1 MARKKKTTSQK
12 KASAAKP
19 KRSPTR
25 LQIRRAILSLL
36 RNNAHRAY
44 RPKELAKLLALRD
57 YEAYQRFWEVLSE
70 LEHQHLIARVKGG
83 RYTYERRPYR
93 VEGILRVHPQG
104 YGFVEIQ
111 GQEEEDIYIS
121 EAHMGTALDGDRV
134 LVGLAAPARGD
145 RRREGEVLKVLERRR
160 TRTVGTFHPRGAFA
174 LVVPDDPRLTRDI
187 YVPREAFNGAHAGD
201 KVVVSIDRFDDPK
214 GSPEGRV
221 LEVLGPASDPR
232 VQVLALALSKDVRTG
247 FPEAVLQEAARIPET
262 IPEREY
268 RRRLD
273 LRDRE
278 VFTIDPSDAKDFDDA
293 LHLRRLPNGH
303 IEVGVH
309 IADVSYYVRPGSALD
324 EEAYQRGTS
333 VYLVDRV
340 IPMLPEKLSN
350 QVCSLRP
357 GEDKLTY
364 SVLIELTPAARVVR
378 YQIRETIIHSR
389 QRFTYEEAQSI
400 IDGADHPLAEPVRL
414 AHELAQRLRA
424 ARMQAGAID
433 FDLPEV
439 KVELDEAGNPVRIY
453 RKARLAA
460 HQLIEEFMLLAN
472 RLVAETIGKRP
483 AAPPFVYRIHDRPDA
498 EKIRQLA
505 HYVRVFGY
513 RLEIEDGSVSS
524 KALNELLQHVKGT
537 PEEPVIEEAALRAM
551 AKARYSTQ
559 NIGHYGLAFDFYT
572 HFTSPIRRYPDLMV
586 HRLLKAYLKK
596 GTSASAV
603 DADAL
608 EMRCQHCSERE
619 RAAEEAERD
628 SIRLKQ
634 VQYMQQHVGDCF
646 RGVVSS
652 VTNFGVFVE
661 LEDVWVEGLV
671 HVRDMGDDYYEYD
684 ERRYTLRGLYTGK
697 RYRPGDVVEVM
708 VVRAD
713 PATRQIDLRFVE
725 PISDHES
732 QAATPRRRRRRK
744 RAQAPGAGR

>member
-1 MARKKKTTSQK
+1 MARKKK
-12 KASAAKP
+12 ASGQQQPTVSKTR
-19 KRSPTR
+19 RSPTR
-25 LQIRRAILSLL
+25 LQIRRSILSLL
-36 RNNAHRAY
+36 RNNAHKAF
-44 RPKELAKLLALRD
+44 RPKELAKLLDLRD
-57 YEAYQRFWEVLSE
+57 YKAYQRFWEVLSE
-70 LEHQHLIARVKGG
+70 LEHQHLVARVKGG

-104 YGFVEIQ
+104 YGFVEVE

-134 LVGLAAPARGD
+134 LVGLAAPARGK

-160 TRTVGTFHPRGAFA
+160 TRTVGTFYPRGAFA
-174 LVVPDDPRLTRDI
+174 LVVPDNPRLTRDI
-187 YVPREAFNGAHAGD
+187 YVPHKAFNGARAGD
-201 KVVVSIDRFDDPK
+201 KVIVSIDRFEDPK
-214 GSPEGRV
+214 ASPEGRV

-247 FPEAVLQEAARIPET
+247 FPEAALKEAERIPDT

-278 VFTIDPSDAKDFDDA
+278 VFTIDPADAKDFDDA
-293 LHLRRLPNGH
+293 LHLRQLPNGH

-309 IADVSYYVRPGSALD
+309 IADVSYYVRPGSAID

-364 SVLIELTPAARVVR
+364 SVLMELTPAAQVVH

-389 QRFTYEEAQSI
+389 QRFTYEEAQAI
-400 IDGADHPLAEPVRL
+400 IDGADHPLAEPVRQ
-414 AHELAQRLRA
+414 AHQLAQQLRRT
-424 ARMQAGAID
+424 RMKAGAID

-439 KVELDEAGNPVRIY
+439 KVELDEAGNPVRLY
-453 RKARLAA
+453 RKERLAA

-472 RLVAETIGKRP
+472 RLVAETIGRRP
-483 AAPPFVYRIHDRPDA
+483 EAPPFVYRIHDRPDA

-505 HYVRVFGY
+505 QYVRVFGY
-513 RLEIEDGSVSS
+513 RLEIEEGSVASG
-524 KALNELLQHVKGT
+524 ALNALLQQVKGT
-537 PEEPVIEEAALRAM
+537 PEAPVIEEAALRAM

-586 HRLLKAYLKK
+586 HRLLKQYLKQTK
-596 GTSASAV
+596 QASTV
-603 DADAL
+603 DVDEL
-608 EMRCQHCSERE
+608 EARCQHCSERE

-628 SIRLKQ
+628 SVRFKQ
-634 VQYMQQHVGDCF
+634 VQYMQQHVGERF

-661 LEDVWVEGLV
+661 LEGVWVEGLV

-684 ERRYTLRGLYTGK
+684 ERRYTLRGLYSGK
-697 RYRPGDVVEVM
+697 SYRPGDVVEVI

-713 PATRQIDLRFVE
+713 PTTRQIDLRFVE
-725 PISDHES
+725 PSTEA
-732 QAATPRRRRRRK
+732 AATPRRRRRRK
-744 RAQAPGAGR
+744 RAQAPGAAR

>member
-1 MARKKKTTSQK
+1 MTRRKKSAQKKTKTARKK
-12 KASAAKP
+12 
-19 KRSPTR
+19 R
-25 LQIRRAILSLL
+25 LPSRPQIRRAILSML
-36 RNNAHRAY
+36 RNNADRAY
-44 RPKELAKLLALRD
+44 RPKELAKLLDLRD
-57 YEAYQRFWEVLSE
+57 YEAYQRFWEVLAE
-70 LEHQHLIARVKGG
+70 LEHQHLVARVKGG

-104 YGFVEIQ
+104 YGFVEIE
-111 GQEEEDIYIS
+111 GQEDEDIYIS

-160 TRTVGTFHPRGAFA
+160 KQAVGTFYPRGAFA
-174 LVVPDDPRLTRDI
+174 LVVPDDPRLTHDI
-187 YVPREAFNGAHAGD
+187 YVPREAFNGARTGD

-214 GSPEGRV
+214 ASPEGRV
-221 LEVLGPASDPR
+221 LEALGPASDPR

-247 FPEAVLQEAARIPET
+247 FPEAVLKEAERIPDT

-309 IADVSYYVRPGSALD
+309 IADVSYYVQPGSALD

-350 QVCSLRP
+350 QVCSLRS

-364 SVLIELTPAARVVR
+364 SVLMELTPSAQVVH
-378 YQIRETIIHSR
+378 YQIRETVTHSR
-389 QRFTYEEAQSI
+389 QRFTYEEAQAI
-400 IDGADHPLAEPVRL
+400 IDGADHPLAESIRL
-414 AHELAQRLRA
+414 AHKLAQKLRSD
-424 ARMQAGAID
+424 RMEAGAID

-439 KVELDEAGNPVRIY
+439 KVELDEAGHPVRIY
-453 RKARLAA
+453 RKERLAA

-472 RLVAETIGKRP
+472 RLVAETIGNRTE
-483 AAPPFVYRIHDRPDA
+483 APPFVYRIHDRPDA

-505 HYVRVFGY
+505 QYVRVFGY
-513 RLEIEDGSVSS
+513 HLALTEEGTVSS
-524 KALNELLQHVKGT
+524 KALNELLQHVKGS

-551 AKARYSTQ
+551 AKARYATQ

-586 HRLLKAYLKK
+586 HRLLKQYLKQTK
-596 GTSASAV
+596 KAAAV
-603 DADAL
+603 DVDEL
-608 EMRCQHCSERE
+608 EARCRHCSERE

-628 SIRLKQ
+628 SVRLKQ
-634 VQYMQQHVGDCF
+634 VQYMQQHVGEQF
-646 RGVVSS
+646 RGVISS

-661 LEDVWVEGLV
+661 LEDVLVEGLV

-697 RYRPGDVVEVM
+697 RYRPGDVVEVV

-725 PISDHES
+725 PTIDGE
-732 QAATPRRRRRRK
+732 APTPPRRRRK